1 MRGETNNSE
10 ELIHMKNFSRRDF
23 VQSGAIVAAAC
34 ATSGVTPASAQSSR
48 SQAKP
53 SPLRLGL
60 ASYTFR
66 NFHREQLIGFMKQLN
81 VNALNAKNINDH
93 LPNDPQEEAQA
104 VADYAKAGIIL
115 HAAGDIDILDDD
127 DAAIR
132 SKFEYC
138 KRANIPM
145 MVARDPMPE
154 TLPRIERIL
163 KEYDIRVAINDHG
176 KADKIWPSTLDALKA
191 IKHMDP
197 RIGCCVDVG
206 HFVRSNIDVVQAIHE
221 MGPRL
226 FDVHIKDLPKPPIEK
241 DQPVP
246 AQVAVGDGIMP
257 VREIFQALIAIQYG
271 GYIDLEY
278 EVFPDDPMPGVIASF
293 AFMRGVLAGMGF
305 ENNA

>member
-1 MRGETNNSE
+1 
-10 ELIHMKNFSRRDF
+10 MKRSLSRRDF
-23 VQSGAIVAAAC
+23 VQSSAILAVAC
-34 ATSGVTPASAQSSR
+34 ATPGAVSTFAQSSPA
-48 SQAKP
+48 QGKP

-66 NFHREQLIGFMKQLN
+66 NFNRSQLIGVMKQLD
-81 VNALNAKNINDH
+81 VNALNAKNINNH
-93 LPNDPQEEAQA
+93 LPADPQEELEA

-138 KRANIPM
+138 RRANIPM
-145 MVARDPMPE
+145 MIARDPMPE
-154 TLPRIERIL
+154 TLPRIEKLI

-206 HFVRSNIDVVQAIHE
+206 HFVRSNIDVIGAIHE
-221 MGPRL
+221 IGPRL
-226 FDVHIKDLPKPPIEK
+226 FDVHIKDLPKPSAEK
-241 DQPVP
+241 GHTDV
-246 AQVAVGDGIMP
+246 AQVAVGEGMMP
-257 VREIFQALIAIQYG
+257 VRRIFEALIAIKYDG
-271 GYIDLEY
+271 FIDLEY

-305 ENNA
+305 ENND